1 MTKSISSASRAGS
14 AGAKSSAKFGAAA
27 NKASTEHALQESR
40 RNLESTSQQEQEEMQ
55 TPPEALPEPGKPAA
69 PAPDNSPLK
78 FKALRT
84 NVLRSHRRYLVKWKI
99 AIVYE
104 GGSGK
109 RTYYGRV
116 NDISLGG
123 LSIHCDH
130 NIFYEDKVI
139 LLLMMPPLTPNAKPK
154 ILEITCRMIYTI
166 LSRQEFRIGLEFLD
180 FRKGEK
186 KMLSE
191 RLEISNAGGMAYSGQ

>member
-1 MTKSISSASRAGS
+1 MNKSISSTGRAGK
-14 AGAKSSAKFGAAA
+14 AGAKSSLAAG
-27 NKASTEHALQESR
+27 KASTEQALQDGR
-40 RNLESTSQQEQEEMQ
+40 RALENMSAEEQEEMQ
-55 TPPEALPEPGKPAA
+55 APPQALPEPAPADEPAVAA
-69 PAPDNSPLK
+69 PLQ
-78 FKALRT
+78 FKPIRT

-104 GGSGK
+104 GGTGK
-109 RTYYGRV
+109 RTYHGRI

-139 LLLMMPPLTPNAKPK
+139 LLLMMPPLTPNAKPT
-154 ILEITCRMIYTI
+154 ILEINCRMIYTI
-166 LSRQEFRIGLEFLD
+166 LSRQSFRIGLEFLD
-180 FRKGEK
+180 FRKGER

-191 RLEISNAGGMAYSGQ
+191 RLEISNAGGMAYSDR